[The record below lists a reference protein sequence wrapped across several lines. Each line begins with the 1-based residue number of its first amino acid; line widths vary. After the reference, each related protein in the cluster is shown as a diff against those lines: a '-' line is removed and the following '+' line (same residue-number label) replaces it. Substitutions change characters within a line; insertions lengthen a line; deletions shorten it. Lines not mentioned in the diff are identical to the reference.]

1 MEQTKNHILTVMD
14 KRMKKFED
22 KNMAYSTK
30 IEKFELEMDEKM
42 ELVRNML
49 NQSRSKLKKNGAN
62 TPSRSP
68 TRKTNNI
75 RTFTM
80 KLSRSYTLSTFSIS
94 SSMS

>member
-1 MEQTKNHILTVMD
+1 MYDQIQQHNINRNKIMEQTKNHILTVMD

-75 RTFTM
+75 ITRREFAT
-80 KLSRSYTLSTFSIS
+80 
-94 SSMS
+94 